1 MEKTRAD
8 INMKTF
14 KFLTLLFL
22 AVVIFGSAGYFGYE
36 LFIKPGRV
44 EKREKAADAAAPAPT
59 ATPDPG
65 LPEFQRLKKLQ
76 DSGKIVEA
84 RDGWNVWVSNNPKSP
99 LLSESKKHLGD
110 ANLIL
115 LFQPSANPSLVS
127 YTVVKGDSLAKIA
140 AKQHSNAEIIQKANQ
155 LPGISL
161 QIGQVL
167 VIPTLKPSLELDRA
181 AKTLTLLDN
190 GNFLKE
196 YILLSAPPAPS
207 IPAKTASKVID
218 KIAVAG
224 TKRVAFGDKTYPTSE
239 RTILLSQSPS
249 IVAAPAP
256 VSVPVATPVPTPSAP
271 SIAGGSNPPAA
282 AIPAPQP
289 TPAPAPLPPGY
300 VLTKEDLL
308 EIFPLV
314 SRNTPVIIH

>member
-1 MEKTRAD
+1 METTWTD
-8 INMKTF
+8 IKNMKTF

-36 LFIKPGRV
+36 LFIKPGRI

-99 LLSESKKHLGD
+99 LLTEAKKHLGD

-115 LFQPSANPSLVS
+115 LFQPSANPSLLS

-140 AKQHSNAEIIQKANQ
+140 AKQHSNPELIQKANQ

-181 AKTLTLLDN
+181 SKTLTLLDN

-207 IPAKTASKVID
+207 TPAKIASKVVD
-218 KIAVAG
+218 KIANAG
-224 TKRVAFGDKTYPTSE
+224 AKRVAFGDKAYSTSE
-239 RTILLSQSPS
+239 RVILLSQSPS
-249 IVAAPAP
+249 IVAAPKPSPIPA
-256 VSVPVATPVPTPSAP
+256 ATPGPSPAATA
-271 SIAGGSNPPAA
+271 AGGSNSPVAA
-282 AIPAPQP
+282 SAAPQAI
-289 TPAPAPLPPGY
+289 TSPLTMPPGY
-300 VLTKEDLL
+300 VLSSLDLL